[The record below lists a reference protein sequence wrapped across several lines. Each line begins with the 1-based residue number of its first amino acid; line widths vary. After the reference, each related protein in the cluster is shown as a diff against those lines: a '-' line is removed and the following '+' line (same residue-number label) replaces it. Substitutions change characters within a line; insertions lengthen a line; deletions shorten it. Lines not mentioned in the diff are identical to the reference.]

1 MWADEDGEGIG
12 LHSFD
17 EEGAVG
23 DLVELRRVHG
33 TPKSSGQWL
42 VVSDQGETFIS
53 NDAFH
58 DHRIRSHAL
67 ASSRWGAQAAAGED
81 KFRLRALSFY

>member
-1 MWADEDGEGIG
+1 MASMRRERSAIWLNLG
-12 LHSFD
+12 LYM
-17 EEGAVG
+17 G
-23 DLVELRRVHG
+23 LR
-33 TPKSSGQWL
+33 KA